1 MDIKKIQL
9 PTIHLNGTS
18 LSVLTEQ
25 TQNARKALRDAIEA
39 LQEASPN
46 ARDYYPQGD
55 AVVFAVQ
62 REHEQRISKLN
73 DILLELDLL
82 VNHLYDHE

>member
-25 TQNARKALRDAIEA
+25 TQTARKALRDAVEA

-46 ARDYYPQGD
+46 ARDYYPQGES
-55 AVVFAVQ
+55 AVFAAQ
-62 REHEQRISKLN
+62 REHEQRVAKLS
-73 DILLELDLL
+73 DVLLDLDTL
-82 VNHLYDHE
+82 IGHLYDHE